1 MEKKKTNKVV
11 VFLVF
16 ILTTAACAGF
26 IWFKLQEVEKNKT
39 NDDKK
44 KSSEKISDKTK
55 DETKKDN
62 NTTNNETVEEIK
74 YENYTSANI
83 QHGTNNNGMEYVKL
97 QIIDGNLKVTVNEKE
112 IKVNGFTSKVKS
124 FTYGNDCGGSGDI
137 LAITEDNKIYLF
149 SYSFGDEDFKDQI
162 VFKEIKTNENIVD
175 ITKRPEIGWTTCGE
189 PYLAVVLKNKEIR
202 ALYYDGNDYKIGTFD
217 YSIINPYNF
226 HSFII
231 LYNDNTISEYYGN
244 DKYDGIVK
252 EKIKFNNKEIIVDK
266 FIVLNRDN
274 SNENVYVIS
283 NNKLYKISVIFNAP
297 DNVSSN
303 VTLVNN
309 NDIKS
314 ESLVV
319 SKGINE
325 YTNGEKTDLITFTDG
340 KQVTIS
346 NISSVYSTK

>member
-1 MEKKKTNKVV
+1 MEKKKANKVV
-11 VFLVF
+11 VFIVF
-16 ILTTAACAGF
+16 LLTAAACAGF
-26 IWFKLQEVEKNKT
+26 IWFKLQEVENNKT

-44 KSSEKISDKTK
+44 KSSETS
-55 DETKKDN
+55 KKDTKEDKKE
-62 NTTNNETVEEIK
+62 TTPTEDTIK

-83 QHGTNNNGMEYVKL
+83 QHGTNNNGMENVKL

-149 SYSFGDEDFKDQI
+149 SYSYGDEDFKDQI

-202 ALYYDGNDYKIGTFD
+202 ALYYDGNDFKIGTFD

-266 FIVLNRDN
+266 FIVLNRDT

-309 NDIKS
+309 TDIKS

-325 YTNGEKTDLITFTDG
+325 YTNGEKTDIITFTDG